1 MQGRTHMLGGAVAVA
16 ATILVTD
23 MPLSPGLAITA
34 MGVGAIGAT
43 IPDIDH
49 PNSKISHKLKPV
61 SAIVTLMFSHRGIFH
76 SPILYVLLNGLWAAF
91 YGNQSGFMWGQ
102 FLFIGIFSHLLLD
115 ALNPTGVPLLFPFE
129 KKRRH
134 FAKIKTGSKTESVV
148 RWTLTAAELMCIAAI
163 CLPVKDLF

>member
-1 MQGRTHMLGGAVAVA
+1 MLGGAVAVA

-76 SPILYVLLNGLWAAF
+76 SPHPLCALKRALGRFLRQSKRLYVG
-91 YGNQSGFMWGQ
+91 
-102 FLFIGIFSHLLLD
+102 
-115 ALNPTGVPLLFPFE
+115 TVPLH
-129 KKRRH
+129 RH
-134 FAKIKTGSKTESVV
+134 FFAS
-148 RWTLTAAELMCIAAI
+148 AA
-163 CLPVKDLF
+163 